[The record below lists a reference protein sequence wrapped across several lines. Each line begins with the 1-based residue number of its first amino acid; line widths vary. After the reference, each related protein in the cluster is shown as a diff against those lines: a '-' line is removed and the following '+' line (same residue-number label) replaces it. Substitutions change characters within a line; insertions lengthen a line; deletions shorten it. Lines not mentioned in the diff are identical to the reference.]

1 MSGDDVKK
9 RRYRS
14 DRRKEQAEETRR
26 RILETAC
33 RLFVERGYAG
43 TTVEAVAHEA
53 SVAPPTVYAA
63 FRNKRRLLAEAV
75 RYAVRGG
82 AEEPLLEQA
91 EPQSVRRAADQSEQL
106 RLFARDIAERL
117 ERVGP
122 LMDVVGA
129 AATQEPELAQ
139 LRERLQRARLA
150 NHRAMIGWLTRN
162 GPLRAGLT
170 EAAAAELSWTLA
182 SPDVHRLLR
191 RERNWSKKRF
201 AEWLESTL
209 ARLLLPD

>member
-1 MSGDDVKK
+1 MTDHVKK

-33 RLFVERGYAG
+33 RLFVERGFAG

-53 SVAPPTVYAA
+53 SVAPPTVYVT
-63 FRNKRRLLAEAV
+63 FRNKRQLLAEAV

-91 EPQSVRRAADQSEQL
+91 EPRSVRDATDQAEQL
-106 RLFARDIAERL
+106 RLFARDITDRL

-129 AATQEPELAQ
+129 AATQEPELAE

-150 NHRAMIGWLTRN
+150 SHRTMIDWLTRN
-162 GPLRAGLT
+162 GPLRTGLT
-170 EAAAAELSWTLA
+170 AATAAELSWTLA

-191 RERNWSKKRF
+191 RERSWSKKRY

-209 ARLLLPD
+209 TRLLLPD